1 MDDIIL
7 YLLEYLLLKPVGT
20 LGYSMSAVRIACRRR
35 RLHWISLDIDETA
48 NTDVPFLIEC
58 KIITILLCSSEDLN
72 FTVLHRQW

>member
-35 RLHWISLDIDETA
+35 RINWGGPTKTRLRATA
-48 NTDVPFLIEC
+48 GVA
-58 KIITILLCSSEDLN
+58 
-72 FTVLHRQW
+72 R